1 MNIESALRE
10 MILSSY
16 KSFRAFSLA
25 NNLPPTTVT
34 TIFQRGIENASF
46 SNVVTICQAL
56 HISVDALAEGEI
68 VQIDEARRPVPAL
81 PPHEQS
87 LLDAYRAMSPREQ
100 QLVCRMV
107 GIAHPDDTLKK
118 TNRHA

>member
-1 MNIESALRE
+1 MSIEEQLKRLIRNTYGTSKAFCDSVG
-10 MILSSY
+10 MPQPTLSSLL
-16 KSFRAFSLA
+16 K
-25 NNLPPTTVT
+25 
-34 TIFQRGIENASF
+34 RGISNANF
-46 SNVVTICQAL
+46 SSIVTICQAL